1 MPFVVFLAAAVGL
14 VGGFFAN
21 KLDRVPVSKHSE
33 QPLPEVVTKSDVSGF
48 YGTLPLRAKRAASER
63 YFNSSNPLVLII
75 AALGLIITV
84 VLLAGMPHTALIST
98 GRNEISFSPLDL
110 WNNMGWLARGAVS
123 MLVIMFLWS
132 LAVIIDRA
140 LYFSAARKQSREF
153 APRIAG
159 ALKEGKLDEAVRV
172 ADRNKKSHLA
182 EVVTAGLQEF
192 RNYGDGGAVT
202 EEQIESSRRALERTE
217 AIVHAKLK
225 RGLGGLATIGST
237 APFIGLFGTVVGI
250 LNAFQ
255 QIATQ
260 KTSGIGAVA
269 GGISEALVTTA
280 FGLLVAIPAVMTFN
294 YFTGKVEEFDEEMD
308 DSSSE
313 LIEYFNKHRKR

>member
-1 MPFVVFLAAAVGL
+1 MIHAQLTHVIPHISNLGLLFQDQGSNVG
-14 VGGFFAN
+14 F
-21 KLDRVPVSKHSE
+21 S
-33 QPLPEVVTKSDVSGF
+33 LPEMWARMGIPAKAVV
-48 YGTLPLRAKRAASER
+48 
-63 YFNSSNPLVLII
+63 II
-75 AALGLIITV
+75 L
-84 VLLAGMPHTALIST
+84 
-98 GRNEISFSPLDL
+98 F
-110 WNNMGWLARGAVS
+110 
-123 MLVIMFLWS
+123 IMSIWS

-140 LYFSAARKQSREF
+140 IYFNAARKQSREF
-153 APRIAG
+153 AP
-159 ALKEGKLDEAVRV
+159 KV

-192 RNYGDGGAVT
+192 RNYGGGGSVT
-202 EEQIESSRRALERTE
+202 EEQIESSRRALERSE

-260 KTSGIGAVA
+260 KSAGIGAIA

-280 FGLLVAIPAVMTFN
+280 FGLLVAIPAVMLFN
-294 YFTGKVEEFDEEMD
+294 YFTNKVEAFDVEMD
-308 DSSSE
+308 NSSSE
-313 LIEYFNKHRKR
+313 LVDYFIKQSQRR